1 MCITPNSEEA
11 KCFEAL
17 SILTGDRD
25 KAWRLMVELNID
37 GSVSLPFYGNAL
49 YAAIG
54 KTIDEISLA
63 YKEVDDAFSEIR
75 ADYSIITS
83 VDRLFPENKS
93 DEKVCYLYAAGNKE
107 LLAKTMV
114 ACVGAPSPSI
124 QGRSD
129 MANAVSTLVASDIAI
144 LAPLDSGLG
153 AFALS
158 VALKENGSAIAVMS
172 SPIARCQNPQLLDLM
187 GELYEKGLL
196 ISQFAPNVKSQKWH
210 VVLRNRFL
218 AGISKGVYLAEDKD
232 GGPSWAIFDYAKELG
247 ASTMISK
254 ALVDNPN
261 CRWPRDRVASG
272 SLIERKPNDL
282 LKLAKKNASQSK
294 SNVFDDLIPDLFS

>member
-1 MCITPNSEEA
+1 MCITPNYEEA

-37 GSVSLPFYGNAL
+37 GSASLPFYGNAL

-54 KTIDEISLA
+54 KSLDEISIA
-63 YKEVDDAFSEIR
+63 YKEVEDAFSEIR
-75 ADYSIITS
+75 ADYSIIPFA
-83 VDRLFPENKS
+83 DRLFPENNS
-93 DEKVCYLYAAGNKE
+93 DEKVFYLYAAGNKE
-107 LLAKTMV
+107 LLAKSMV

-218 AGISKGVYLAEDKD
+218 AGILKGVYLAEDKD
-232 GGPSWAIFDYAKELG
+232 GGPAWAIFDYAKELG
-247 ASTMISK
+247 ATTMIAK

-272 SLIERKPNDL
+272 SLIERNPKDL